1 LAEFREKFVNSFMK
15 RKHLEIEEKNSSEV
29 GEEPP
34 KKKPLLAEKA
44 FTHTV
49 DFSWDS
55 LKVTPKV
62 GEAIQDLGF
71 EKMTEVQARTIPL
84 LLDGH
89 DVVAG
94 AKTGSGKTLAFLIPA
109 LNLVHTA
116 KFKPRNGTG
125 VFVITPTR
133 ELAIQIYGVCRDFM
147 GDQRFSQTYGIVI
160 GGANKHSEA
169 TKLKK
174 GVNVLVAT
182 PGRLLDHLT
191 STSFK
196 FETCLALIIDE
207 ADRILEVGFEED
219 MKRIL
224 KIIPDKRQ
232 TMLFSATQTQKTED
246 LIRLSFRKRPRF
258 VEIASKSDTSTADR
272 LEQGY
277 VVLDQELKFRILFS
291 FLKRNRSKKI
301 VVFFST
307 CKAVRFYSE
316 LCNFIDLPAL
326 ELHGQLKQKKRT
338 TTFFEFVNLDKGVMF
353 CTNVAARGLDIPEVD
368 WIIQYDPCDDPKEY
382 IHRVG
387 RTARGLK
394 GKGKALL
401 FLLAEELGYLNQL
414 REIRVPVKEYK
425 FPSSKVANIQTK
437 LEDLVNK
444 VYHLHKLAREAYRSF
459 IQCYAQQRKPT
470 FDVYK
475 LDLKSVAKSFG
486 FAVPPNVNLANVSL
500 KASKRSKKK
509 KKMKKPDR

>member
-1 LAEFREKFVNSFMK
+1 MGTK
-15 RKHLEIEEKNSSEV
+15 RKHSEIEAESKVE
-29 GEEPP
+29 EQDEPP
-34 KKKPLLAEKA
+34 KKKTLAQPEEKP

-49 DFSWDS
+49 DYSWDS

-62 GEAIQDLGF
+62 KEAINDLGF

-84 LLDGH
+84 LLDGQ

-109 LNLVHTA
+109 LNLVHSCSL
-116 KFKPRNGTG
+116 KPRNGTG
-125 VFVITPTR
+125 VFIITPTR
-133 ELAIQIYGVCRDFM
+133 ELAIQIYGVCRDLI
-147 GDQRFSQTYGIVI
+147 GDSRFSQTYGIVI

-169 TKLKK
+169 VKLKK
-174 GVNVLVAT
+174 GVNILVAT
-182 PGRLLDHLT
+182 PGRLLDHLQ
-191 STSFK
+191 STPFK
-196 FETCLALIIDE
+196 FETCLALIVDE

-224 KIIPDKRQ
+224 KIIPNKRQ

-246 LIRLSFRKRPRF
+246 LIRLSFRTRPRF
-258 VEIASKSDTSTADR
+258 VEIASASETSTADR

-307 CKAVRFYSE
+307 CKAVKFYSE

-338 TTFFEFVNLDKGVMF
+338 TTFFEFVNLDKGVLF

-414 REIRVPVKEYK
+414 RELRVPVKEYK
-425 FPSSKVANIQTK
+425 FPTSKVANIQAK
-437 LEDLVNK
+437 LEDIVSK
-444 VYHLHKLAREAYRSF
+444 VYCLHKLAREAYRSF
-459 IQCYAQQRKPT
+459 IQCYAQQKKPV

-500 KASKRSKKK
+500 KASKRAKKK
-509 KKMKKPDR
+509 

>member
-1 LAEFREKFVNSFMK
+1 MGTK
-15 RKHLEIEEKNSSEV
+15 RKHSEV
-29 GEEPP
+29 ATKDVVEAEEPP
-34 KKKPLLAEKA
+34 KKKSIATEKP
-44 FTHTV
+44 FVHTV
-49 DFSWDS
+49 DHSWES

-62 GEAIQDLGF
+62 AEAIKELGF
-71 EKMTEVQARTIPL
+71 ERMTEVQARTIPL
-84 LLDGH
+84 LLEGH

-94 AKTGSGKTLAFLIPA
+94 AKTGSGKTLAFLLPA
-109 LNLVHTA
+109 LNLIHSA
-116 KFKPRNGTG
+116 QLKPRNGTG
-125 VFVITPTR
+125 VFIITPTR
-133 ELAIQIYGVCRDFM
+133 ELAIQIYGVCRDLM
-147 GDQRFSQTYGIVI
+147 GDSRFSQTYGIVI

-169 TKLKK
+169 VKLKK
-174 GVNVLVAT
+174 GVSILVAT
-182 PGRLLDHLT
+182 PGRLLDHLQ
-191 STSFK
+191 STPFK

-207 ADRILEVGFEED
+207 ADRILETGFEED

-224 KIIPDKRQ
+224 KIIPAKRQ

-246 LIRLSFRKRPRF
+246 LMRLAFRGRPKF
-258 VEIASKSDTSTADR
+258 VEIASASEHSTADR
-272 LEQGY
+272 IEQGY
-277 VVLDQELKFRILFS
+277 CVLDQEMKFRILFS

-307 CKAVRFYSE
+307 CKAVKFYSE
-316 LCNFIDLPAL
+316 LCNFIDLPVL

-338 TTFFEFVNLDKGVMF
+338 TTFFEFVNLDKGVLL

-394 GKGKALL
+394 GEGKALL
-401 FLLAEELGYLNQL
+401 FLLAQELGYLQEL
-414 REIRVPVKEYK
+414 RDLRVPVKEYK

-437 LEDLVNK
+437 LEDLVSK

-459 IQCYAQQRKPT
+459 IQCYAQQKKPI

-475 LDLKSVAKSFG
+475 LDLVGVAKSFG

-500 KASKRSKKK
+500 KGNKKNKKRKH
-509 KKMKKPDR
+509 RNY

>member
-1 LAEFREKFVNSFMK
+1 MVGTK
-15 RKHLEIEEKNSSEV
+15 RKHSEIEVTNEIKEQ
-29 GEEPP
+29 EEPP
-34 KKKPLLAEKA
+34 KKKALAPEKP
-44 FTHTV
+44 FTHTI
-49 DFSWDS
+49 DYSWES

-62 GEAIQDLGF
+62 REAINDLGF
-71 EKMTEVQARTIPL
+71 EKMTEVQALTIPL
-84 LLDGH
+84 LLNGD

-94 AKTGSGKTLAFLIPA
+94 AKTGSGKTLAFLLPA
-109 LNLVHTA
+109 LNLVHTCQL
-116 KFKPRNGTG
+116 KPRNGTA
-125 VFVITPTR
+125 VFIITPTR
-133 ELAIQIYGVCRDFM
+133 ELAIQIYGVVRDLM

-169 TKLKK
+169 VKLRK
-174 GVNVLVAT
+174 GVNILVAT
-182 PGRLLDHLT
+182 PGRLLDHLQ
-191 STSFK
+191 STKFK
-196 FETCLALIIDE
+196 FETCMALIIDE

-224 KIIPDKRQ
+224 RIIPAKRQ

-246 LIRLSFRKRPRF
+246 LIRLSFRTRPRF
-258 VEIASKSDTSTADR
+258 VDIASTSESSTVDR

-277 VVLDQELKFRILFS
+277 VVLEQEMKFRILFS

-338 TTFFEFVNLDKGVMF
+338 TTFFEFVNLDKGVLF

-401 FLLAEELGYLNQL
+401 FLLAQELGYLNQL
-414 REIRVPVKEYK
+414 RELRVPLKEYK
-425 FPSSKVANIQTK
+425 FPTSKVANIQTK
-437 LEDLVNK
+437 LEDLVGK

-459 IQCYAQQRKPT
+459 IQCYAQQRKPV
-470 FDVYK
+470 FDVYQ

-500 KASKRSKKK
+500 KQSKRNKKK
-509 KKMKKPDR
+509 KKRQNSS